1 MRKNFLWMLAAILFC
16 NLTAASLTACSSSDD
31 DSPSGG
37 GTTPEVEKPDTT
49 ILSLTYHNFIKPD
62 DVTILDSDTT
72 KLSVSKAL
80 IDKMG
85 ATQLKGRRLAVWQK
99 VSRLPFFRGIVG
111 AELSGDRYLLDLK
124 RISLEEFMKGL
135 SFKFRNNMYYNSA
148 ASTTRSITRSNG
160 TRGEVTDVSARY
172 TDPEGYVHPAAVLY
186 TDLSMKGKSYAYVPT
201 GYDAED
207 DPVFTDT
214 EHTRSMIT
222 RAASDFD
229 GDYDYVT
236 PEQGG
241 NFSMDVI
248 DLNILLEKKL
258 KFDFNPDSIT
268 VKINMPLKAKIHLW
282 GDIDYSWFDLDFVG
296 FSLCGSMEFSPELLI
311 GFSGGYELPEHL
323 RNIKVLEIPY
333 VESVIMVGVVPIT
346 ISMNPSL
353 YIRPYFLFDASMN
366 FGFQYEWK
374 GDFDTGASWDEDEGF
389 NAYRYSKTGGDGF
402 KFIPPQATGTVKA
415 MFGFAIG
422 GEVKLYHFAGPEI
435 YTGPKVDLVSKLK
448 FSPFETDF
456 DKILTYTASAD
467 FSMTS
472 DVSFKVEVFDTN
484 LATWESSFTYL
495 GPYNIWKY
503 PE

>member
-1 MRKNFLWMLAAILFC
+1 MKKNLLWMLAAILFC
-16 NLTAASLTACSSSDD
+16 HLTAVSLTACSSSDD

-99 VSRLPFFRGIVG
+99 VSRLPFYRGIVS
-111 AELSGDRYLLDLK
+111 AQLSGDRYLLDLK
-124 RISLEEFMKGL
+124 RISLAEFMKGI

-214 EHTRSMIT
+214 EHTRSMVT

-229 GDYDYVT
+229 GDYDYFT

-282 GDIDYSWFDLDFVG
+282 GDIEYGWFDLDFVG

-311 GFSGGYELPEHL
+311 GFSGGFELPL

-333 VESVIMVGVVPIT
+333 VESVIMAGIVPVT

-366 FGFQYEWK
+366 FGFKYEWK

-389 NAYRYSKTGGDGF
+389 NAYRYANTTGGDGF

-422 GEVKLYHFAGPEI
+422 GEVTLFNVAGLEI
-435 YTGPKVDLVSKLK
+435 YTGPKVELKSNMK
-448 FSPFETDF
+448 FSPLEPDP
-456 DKILTYTASAD
+456 DKMFSFNASAD
-467 FSMTS
+467 FSLTS
-472 DVSFKVEVFDTN
+472 DVSFKIGALGVN
-484 LATWESSFTYL
+484 LATWDTSFTYL